1 MMKKPVLAALAAV
14 SLAFVASAKGPT
26 RVQFW
31 FDTEDYTC
39 DKSNDALRDIA
50 NILSEEGVRGHFNVV
65 GQLAKFILDNRRF
78 DVIEALKPH
87 LVGTQTLYHSRHPNI
102 TELTDLDDYDE
113 AYRLCLA
120 EEAIGLGYLKAAFG
134 FDRLLFSC
142 YPGNGSSYVAL
153 DVHSDLGAT
162 FQGGLGAFDNLKEG
176 DAVWY
181 QNMRQILYNAP
192 LSLEN
197 LIPGGNLISEDELSK
212 RLDRLAGFDAFVI
225 YMHPDMAVRGQHW
238 DIENYEKGNLVEFG
252 KWNPP
257 NMRDPA
263 NTAQF
268 YANLHRFLRRLKAD
282 KRFVITDC
290 EQLVAAQ
297 KPRVAITPKDVPAI
311 RASLLKAFGP
321 VREPASWSVAD
332 CFQAAVKFLRGEVEH
347 QPGKVYGFLE
357 KPVGVT
363 APVTVKTADL
373 KAAAEK
379 IGFRRHLPVRYEVG
393 GVTLGPADFLFA
405 ALEALETGKD
415 EVVVEPKEQLGDIAT
430 RLPKLAN
437 FSHVKPGWIIY
448 WPEFKDRYLADR
460 LRWQYW
466 TMRYE

>member
-1 MMKKPVLAALAAV
+1 MKTKSLLAALAAV
-14 SLAFVASAKGPT
+14 SLAFVASAKAPT

-50 NILSEEGVRGHFNVV
+50 NILTEEGVRGHFNVV
-65 GQLAKFILDNRRF
+65 GHLAKFILDNRRD
-78 DVIEALKPH
+78 DVIKALKPH

-102 TELTDLDDYDE
+102 TELTDLADYDE

-120 EEAIGLGYLKAAFG
+120 EEAIGFGYLKAAFG
-134 FDRLLFSC
+134 IDQLYLSC

-162 FQGGLGAFDNLKEG
+162 FQGGLGAFDSLKEG

-197 LIPGGNLISEDELSK
+197 LIPGGNLISEEELSK
-212 RLDRLAGFDAFVI
+212 RLDRLSSFDAFVI

-238 DIENYEKGNLVEFG
+238 DIENFEKGNLVEFG

-263 NTAQF
+263 DTSQF
-268 YANLHRFLRRLKAD
+268 YANLHQFLRRLKAD

-290 EQLVAAQ
+290 DQLLAVQ
-297 KPRVAITPKDVPAI
+297 KPRVTITPKDVPAI

-332 CFQAAVKFLRGEVEH
+332 CFQAAVKFLRGETAH

-363 APVTVKTADL
+363 APVTVKTSDL

-379 IGFRRHLPVRYEVG
+379 IVFKRHLPVRYEVG

-415 EVVVEPKEQLGDIAT
+415 EIVVQPKEQLGDIAT

-437 FSHVKPGWIIY
+437 FSHLKPGWIIY
-448 WPEFKDRYLADR
+448 WPAFKDRYLADR